1 MYRHFM
7 KNGVLFYLYSPVF
20 EKLFGGAN
28 FLYLAL
34 MSNLAPESF
43 EYALAKTDSV
53 EQFKPLVVTDSLG
66 ITLVSATA
74 NPDYTSYF
82 VQLLLR
88 EGAIVTVQ
96 HLNILQRVK
105 VESPEI
111 YEELILAVPGFSNF

>member
-1 MYRHFM
+1 MIET
-7 KNGVLFYLYSPVF
+7 LL
-20 EKLFGGAN
+20 GGAN
-28 FLYLAL
+28 FMYLAL

-66 ITLVSATA
+66 ISLASATA

-82 VQLLLR
+82 VQLLIR
-88 EGAIVTVQ
+88 EGAIVTMQ

-111 YEELILAVPGFSNF
+111 YEELILAVPEFSNF